1 MSSNDKNSND
11 MNSGDMNSDRGG
23 SNRGGSNRG
32 GSDRGGKAS
41 QQPSQDADPQRGL
54 QPAIAAPCRE
64 ALREL
69 LPSVPLQE
77 ASTSQVALDH
87 VAQCAFC
94 SARLRASASL
104 AEWVDVRP
112 AIPAALGQSVVLE
125 GIYSRFVESTEQGP
139 IGAWL
144 EQGSV
149 TASDQVLSVTE
160 QASGAHRDELLR
172 EFLCRPAQPDPQ
184 VWSGVRRSILEEVA
198 SERVIRRR
206 MPMKLGALLAG
217 AAAIAFIS
225 LLTFPRSEDSVPT
238 ITFADLDRAP
248 DVDFAVVRYGARR

>member
-11 MNSGDMNSDRGG
+11 MNSDRGG
-23 SNRGGSNRG
+23 SDRG

-54 QPAIAAPCRE
+54 QPAIAASCRE

-69 LPSVPLQE
+69 LPVVPLQE

-125 GIYSRFVESTEQGP
+125 GIYSRFVEATEQGP